1 MALLIS
7 TPIAHDAV
15 ASREGNTIDRIDTCA
30 QNPEATN
37 R

>member
-1 MALLIS
+1 MAHLIS
-7 TPIAHDAV
+7 TPAAHDAV
-15 ASREGNTIDRIDTCA
+15 AGREGDTIDCVDTCA

>member
-1 MALLIS
+1 MAHLIS
-7 TPIAHDAV
+7 TPAAHEAV
-15 ASREGNTIDRIDTCA
+15 ASREGDTIDRIDTCA